1 MRCRSALAAVE
12 VGTVLVDVVLGAAA
26 HQLVELALVEA
37 AQLGAEAA
45 FAHLDALHDRFVEL
59 ARRFSGVAFS
69 AETCE
74 LALIMPQP
82 MSKPTGPIATAPQCA
97 SVKITQPTGTP

>member
-1 MRCRSALAAVE
+1 M
-12 VGTVLVDVVLGAAA
+12 VLRPPLPIST
-26 HQLVELALVEA
+26 
-37 AQLGAEAA
+37 
-45 FAHLDALHDRFVEL
+45 RFMTASL
-59 ARRFSGVAFS
+59 KARRFSGVAFS